1 MMNEEEYIRNKM
13 DQRPSPF
20 RVPEG
25 YFEQLSDRIMSRLPQ
40 EEPAQQPKPALIRRL
55 RPLLYAAACVCIAVF
70 SVAIYFNH
78 HNAEQQTATAALQQ
92 QDTYYND
99 TYIDEAADYAML
111 DNEEIYYSLLADI

>member
-13 DQRPSPF
+13 SQRPNPF

-25 YFEQLSDRIMSRLPQ
+25 YFDQLTDRVMSRLPQ
-40 EEPAQQPKPALIRRL
+40 EESVQTKPTLIRRL

-78 HNAEQQTATAALQQ
+78 HNAEQQAATAALQQ
-92 QDTYYND
+92 QDAYYND
-99 TYIDEAADYAML
+99 SYIDEAADYAML